1 MAGWIKK
8 LAKTISEKGGIFMFI
23 RAQFSSQISSLTDF
37 TVTLVLVNVF
47 GLFYGYATFTGS
59 VCGGIVN
66 SIVNYKWTF
75 KAQGIKKRYVAIK
88 YLIVWVCSILF
99 NTFGTIL
106 MTELISKIVP
116 LKELLGENLFVVSK
130 IVVSLLVGFLWNYN
144 MQRLFVYKN
153 RDFGKYLK
161 KVGIKTHDIED
172 VEPEKNELDAV
183 KSPKELCMNEH
194 DDKAI

>member
-1 MAGWIKK
+1 
-8 LAKTISEKGGIFMFI
+8 MFL

-37 TVTLVLVNVF
+37 AVTLILVNVF

-75 KAQGIKKRYVAIK
+75 KAKGVKKTHVAIK
-88 YLIVWVCSILF
+88 YLVVWICSILF

-116 LKELLGENLFVVSK
+116 LKDLLGDNLFIVSK
-130 IVVSLLVGFLWNYN
+130 IIVSLLVGFIWNYN
-144 MQRLFVYKN
+144 MQRLFVYTD
-153 RDFGKYLK
+153 RDFRKYFRK
-161 KVGIKTHDIED
+161 KTNRLIVSKRSPEVEIGQRDTVEEIKD
-172 VEPEKNELDAV
+172 
-183 KSPKELCMNEH
+183 
-194 DDKAI
+194 